1 MTFYAAEEVPIEEMD
16 QDESNQT
23 STMNEPLSHAKV
35 LTDESP
41 VRSTQQKGVGLS
53 ALKKSLSI
61 FSSLS
66 DLPVPDDM
74 QSTEEDR
81 KRAYNYMRQ
90 ERLEKDT
97 FTAALNR
104 WRVEHSQAPSRG
116 GVNSALQTKP
126 IGALM
131 WTWHEQLVPLI
142 REEIRKSNEAEKA
155 ASAKPLG
162 PELSHY
168 GPYLQYLSPEK
179 LSAVTI
185 IYTLDK
191 MAKVGVNR
199 GTKITPLVM
208 QIGKTVE
215 EESAAETITN
225 WYDRWLWRGAG
236 DRKQR
241 LRHLIKMQRN
251 PKRNPMYP
259 SATTETDAPA
269 RSIEKT
275 QSDPVAYEP
284 WPYTIQCRVGA
295 ILTSL
300 LIQAAKM
307 EVFHEDP
314 TTGHVSSEVQP
325 VFWTSHQFESG
336 KRIGVIRM
344 NTAMGEKMSKEPLGS
359 ALAKHLPMLTEPTP
373 WTNHNRGGFLDQ
385 SLSVVRIGSNHK
397 QSQAYIKAAA
407 NSGDLSQVF
416 AALNVLGKT
425 PWRINKQVFEVMLQ
439 VWNSGEAIADIPP
452 ENPTFD
458 YPPEPSP
465 SDDMIT
471 RTKYAYRLKEIEGRR
486 DGLHS
491 ERCFLN
497 FQMEVARAFLD
508 ETFYFPHNVD
518 FRGRAY
524 PVPPHLNHMRADNCR
539 GLLLFGRGRELGEAG
554 LRWLKVHL
562 ANVFGYDKASLQERC
577 DFTTDHISDIYDS
590 ANNPMTG
597 ARWWLKAEDP
607 WQCLAA
613 CIELKNALDSPDPMK
628 FVSHLPVH
636 QDGTCNGL
644 QHYAALGGDAIG
656 AKQVNLEPG
665 DRPSDIYTAVA
676 DMVKKDIAEDA
687 AKGDETAKFI
697 NGKITRKVVKP
708 TVMTNVYGVT
718 FTGARRQVLAQLEDI
733 YPDIFKDDLVTASRV
748 SSYVAVKIFTA
759 LSAMFNGAQ
768 EIQYWLGE
776 CASRICGALTPA
788 QMQRIEDQAAG
799 KDIPSPY
806 AGRPVNETKNQDE
819 QTRFKT
825 SVIWTTPLK
834 MPVVQPYRTPT
845 CRTVQTNLQQ
855 VSLTEPTVADPVS
868 KRKQLQGF
876 PPNFIHSLDATHM
889 LLSAL
894 KCNELGLTFAAVH
907 DSFWTHAADV
917 NTMNTVL
924 RDAFIRMHS
933 EDIIGRLAAEF
944 TARYQGCMYLAL
956 VQYHSALGQKIHALR
971 AKTRTAS
978 KTQHKIK
985 IDELLVERTRLRLL
999 ASDDPAERAK
1009 GEAMI
1014 TPASLF
1020 AAHANDSDLV
1030 SVADTDALAGA
1041 IGSMAEPAPSAD
1053 DSADAKAE
1061 AEADIDGEDEAVPEI
1076 PSLGTTN
1083 RLDRANMAFEQVEKN
1098 LSPAEKA
1105 EAKRLARNR
1114 LAAARK
1120 KVWLWLPLT
1129 FPEVPKK
1136 VCFLSFS
1143 FFLLFGCGRVGK
1155 WLMGNLLGEFRC
1167 QEVEG

>member
-1 MTFYAAEEVPIEEMD
+1 MTFHAAEEVPIEEMD

-23 STMNEPLSHAKV
+23 TRLSDPLSHAGAS
-35 LTDESP
+35 TDESP
-41 VRSTQQKGVGLS
+41 VRSTEQKGVGLS
-53 ALKKSLSI
+53 SLKKSLSI

-66 DLPVPDDM
+66 DLPLPDDM

-81 KRAYNYMRQ
+81 KQAYNYMRQ

-97 FTAALNR
+97 LTAALNR
-104 WRVEHSQAPSRG
+104 WRLEHNQAHIRG
-116 GVNSALQTKP
+116 ALSTTLQTRP

-131 WTWHEQLVPLI
+131 WTWHEELVPLI
-142 REEIRKSNEAEKA
+142 REEIRKSNQAEET

-162 PELSHY
+162 PELCTY
-168 GPYLQYLSPEK
+168 GPFLQYLSPEK

-185 IYTLDK
+185 IYCLDK
-191 MAKVGVNR
+191 MAKIGVNR

-208 QIGKTVE
+208 QIGKTVQ

-225 WYDRWLWRGAG
+225 WYDRWLWKGAE
-236 DRKQR
+236 DRKRR
-241 LRHLIKMQRN
+241 LKYLIKMRRFRHDQTPLAPTN
-251 PKRNPMYP
+251 AQ
-259 SATTETDAPA
+259 AT
-269 RSIEKT
+269 SIEKT
-275 QSDPVAYEP
+275 QTEPVTYEP
-284 WPYTIQCRVGA
+284 WPSTIQCRVGA
-295 ILTSL
+295 VLISL

-307 EVFHEDP
+307 DVFREDP
-314 TTGHVSSEVQP
+314 TTGHVSREVQP
-325 VFWTSHQFESG
+325 VFWTSHQYEAG

-359 ALAKHLPMLTEPTP
+359 ALAKHLPMLTEPIP
-373 WTNHNRGGFLDQ
+373 WTSHNKGGFLQQ
-385 SLSVVRIGSNHK
+385 SLSVVRVGNNHK
-397 QSQAYIKAAA
+397 QSYEYIKAAA
-407 NSGDLSQVF
+407 ESGDMSQVF

-425 PWRINKQVFEVMLQ
+425 PWRINKEVFDVMLQ
-439 VWNSGEAIADIPP
+439 VWNTGEAIANIPA

-465 SDDMIT
+465 SDDRIT
-471 RTKYAYRLKEIEGRR
+471 RAKYAYRLKEIEGRR

-491 ERCFLN
+491 ERCFQN
-497 FQMEVARAFLD
+497 FQLEVARAFLD

-524 PVPPHLNHMRADNCR
+524 PVPPQLNHMGADNCR
-539 GLLLFGRGRELGEAG
+539 GLLLFGKGRELGEAG
-554 LRWLKVHL
+554 LRWLKVHV

-577 DFTTDHISDIYDS
+577 DFATNHISDIYDS
-590 ANNPMTG
+590 VNNPMTG
-597 ARWWLKAEDP
+597 AGWWLKAEDP

-613 CIELKNALDSPDPMK
+613 CIELKNALESPDPLK

-676 DMVKKDIAEDA
+676 DMVKKDIADDA
-687 AKGDETAKFI
+687 AKGDETAKLI

-718 FTGARRQVLAQLEDI
+718 FVGAKRQVLAQLEDI
-733 YPDIFKDDLVTASRV
+733 YPDLFKDDFLLGSRV
-748 SSYVAVKIFTA
+748 ALYVAKKIFTA

-776 CASRICGALTPA
+776 CASRICESLTPA

-799 KDIPSPY
+799 KAIPSPY
-806 AGRPVNETKNQDE
+806 AGKAVNETRNQDE
-819 QTRFKT
+819 QTRFKN

-834 MPVVQPYRTPT
+834 MPVVQPYRAPAS
-845 CRTVQTNLQQ
+845 RRVQTNLQQ
-855 VSLTEPTVADPVS
+855 VSLIEPTVADPVS

-907 DSFWTHAADV
+907 DSFWTHAADID
-917 NTMNTVL
+917 TMNTVL

-933 EDIIGRLAAEF
+933 EDVIGRLAAEF
-944 TARYQGCMYLAL
+944 AARYKGCMYLAS
-956 VQYHSALGQKIHALR
+956 VQHHSPLGQKIYALR
-971 AKTRTAS
+971 GKARTS
-978 KTQHKIK
+978 RTMLKIK
-985 IDELLVERTRLRLL
+985 LQELLVERTRLRLL
-999 ASDDPAERAK
+999 ASTDPAERAQ
-1009 GEAMI
+1009 GEAML

-1020 AAHANDSDLV
+1020 AAHATDSDLV
-1030 SVADTDALAGA
+1030 TVENTEALAGA
-1041 IGSMAEPAPSAD
+1041 IGSMAEPAPSAEETAE
-1053 DSADAKAE
+1053 SQAE
-1061 AEADIDGEDEAVPEI
+1061 AEAEAESDLDVSDAVPDF

-1083 RLDRANMAFEQVEKN
+1083 RLDRANMVFEQ
-1098 LSPAEKA
+1098 AEKGLSQA
-1105 EAKRLARNR
+1105 EVADAKREARNR
-1114 LAAARK
+1114 WRAAKK

-1129 FPEVPKK
+1129 FPKVPKK

-1143 FFLLFGCGRVGK
+1143 VSFCLF
-1155 WLMGNLLGEFRC
+1155 
-1167 QEVEG
+1167 